1 MVAFHLYSSL
11 SFSVVI
17 RHSCHLASLAF
28 RNATLTCTTMDA
40 LTMNALTQSVVVAD
54 GTSLRR
60 PLLLLLLFAQRLAML
75 RTRCREKLTLLFR
88 AFGCFPHSGE
98 CYRATLAVATTV

>member
-1 MVAFHLYSSL
+1 MV
-11 SFSVVI
+11 SFGSFAQ
-17 RHSCHLASLAF
+17 RLAL
-28 RNATLTCTTMDA
+28 
-40 LTMNALTQSVVVAD
+40 AD

-98 CYRATLAVATTV
+98 SYRATLALATTV